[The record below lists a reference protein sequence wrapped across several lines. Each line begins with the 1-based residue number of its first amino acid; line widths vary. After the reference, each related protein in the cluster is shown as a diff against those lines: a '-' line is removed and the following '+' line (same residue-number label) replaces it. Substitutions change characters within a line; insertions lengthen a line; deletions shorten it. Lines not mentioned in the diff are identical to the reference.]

1 MLHSI
6 ARKLAVGAVL
16 IALVSPSAAFA
27 APLGTDPPPGIMHSI
42 LVYLGLA

>member
-6 ARKLAVGAVL
+6 ARKLFAGAVL
-16 IALVSPSAAFA
+16 IALITPAAVA
-27 APLGTDPPPGIMHSI
+27 EPLGTDPPPGAVHSI